1 MAVAADGS
9 VYVTGAT
16 EVTLIHTTSCS
27 GILSGAL
34 LWMRTYNGASN
45 YSDYGHGVAVA
56 ADGSVYVNGMT
67 EVVAT
72 GPNCE
77 QYDE

>member
-1 MAVAADGS
+1 
-9 VYVTGAT
+9 
-16 EVTLIHTTSCS
+16 
-27 GILSGAL
+27 
-34 LWMRTYNGASN
+34 MRTYNGASN